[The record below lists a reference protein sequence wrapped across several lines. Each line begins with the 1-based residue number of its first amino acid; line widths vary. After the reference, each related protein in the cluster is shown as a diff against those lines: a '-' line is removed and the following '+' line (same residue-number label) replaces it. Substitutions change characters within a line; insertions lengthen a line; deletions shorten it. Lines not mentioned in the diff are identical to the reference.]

1 MFRVQ
6 TLNKIS
12 SKGLDFLPRETYE
25 IASEFQSPDAY
36 LVRSFKMHEMTF
48 GPSVKAIARAGAGV
62 NNIPVDRCTEEG
74 VVVFNTPGANANGV
88 KELVLAAL
96 FISSRNIMPAY
107 AWARGLAGQGADV
120 PPAVE
125 KGKSQFAGP
134 EIKGKKLGVI
144 GLGAIGVMVANDAE
158 ALGMDVQGFDP
169 FISVEAAWGLSRSVK
184 RAAGLDSLVA
194 ECDYITLHAPLTDKT
209 RGMINRDKFALMK
222 KGARILNFARGGL
235 VNNADLEEA
244 LNDGTVTCYMTDF
257 PDDGLLQNEK
267 VICLPH
273 LGASTPESEDNCA
286 VMAVQ
291 QLREYLE
298 NGNIRNSVNFPE
310 CEMAR
315 SDAAR
320 LIIANRNVPNMVG
333 QITAILAESKLNIAD
348 MLNKHRGGL
357 AYNIIDVDGAITAE
371 VLEKITG
378 IEGVIMARGL

>member
-1 MFRVQ
+1 
-6 TLNKIS
+6 
-12 SKGLDFLPRETYE
+12 
-25 IASEFQSPDAY
+25 
-36 LVRSFKMHEMTF
+36 
-48 GPSVKAIARAGAGV
+48 
-62 NNIPVDRCTEEG
+62 
-74 VVVFNTPGANANGV
+74 
-88 KELVLAAL
+88 
-96 FISSRNIMPAY
+96 
-107 AWARGLAGQGADV
+107 
-120 PPAVE
+120 
-125 KGKSQFAGP
+125 
-134 EIKGKKLGVI
+134 
-144 GLGAIGVMVANDAE
+144 
-158 ALGMDVQGFDP
+158 
-169 FISVEAAWGLSRSVK
+169 VEAAWGLSRSVK

-194 ECDYITLHAPLTDKT
+194 ECDYVTLHAPLTDKT